1 MMIMKK
7 YLILTWLCLAGFWG
21 ILEAQVVWGT
31 NDSRTES
38 RDNAGLQG
46 NAGAKSGFFETAA
59 PVGYPIDPDNPNAP
73 NVTWNHLLDIRHSN
87 LSNNFSMQF
96 AGNFFTQN
104 LYFRKTNGDP
114 NTPWN
119 RVLIEKGGKVGIGTT
134 NPKEALQIG
143 ERFVITDGGWKTINY
158 NLAWKYELDG
168 LARMKAGAGAALMF
182 SDLGNIV
189 FATATT
195 GNEGTVAPLTNS
207 LIIHNS
213 GQVGI
218 GTASTTINFSDQS
231 SKLFVEGGI
240 RSRKVKVD
248 QVAWA
253 DHVFGKSYRLMPLK
267 ELEAYIQQNNHL
279 PGIPTEESVKKDGQD
294 IGEMNRLLL
303 EKVEELTL
311 HLIELNKRLEVL
323 ERENSKLKNQL

>member
-1 MMIMKK
+1 MKEV
-7 YLILTWLCLAGFWG
+7 LLFILSCISTSVINARVIWG
-21 ILEAQVVWGT
+21 A

-38 RDNAGLQG
+38 RDNAGLKG
-46 NAGAKSGFFETAA
+46 NACAKSGFFETAV
-59 PVGYPIDPDNPNAP
+59 PIGYPIDPDNPNAP

-96 AGNFFTQN
+96 AGNFFTHN
-104 LYFRKTNGDP
+104 LYFRKTIGNPDM
-114 NTPWN
+114 PWS
-119 RVLIEKGGKVGIGTT
+119 RVLIEREGKVRIGTT

-143 ERFVITDGGWKTINY
+143 EKFVLTDGGWKTINY
-158 NLAWKYELDG
+158 NLAWKYELGG

-218 GTASTTINFSDQS
+218 GTSTTTVNFSDQS

-248 QVAWA
+248 QVTWA
-253 DHVFGKSYRLMPLK
+253 DHVFGKTHRLMPLK
-267 ELEAYIQQNNHL
+267 ELEVFIQQNKHL
-279 PGIPTEESVKKDGQD
+279 PGIPTEESVKKEGQD

-311 HLIELNKRLEVL
+311 HLIEMNKRLEML
-323 ERENSKLKNQL
+323 ERENVQLKISNHER